1 MKKLDIRNLGQYED
15 CDQSERMGRRD
26 RHTSRQ
32 QTNKDTKMTYAQVKA
47 ARDAALNKEK
57 RRLH

>member
-1 MKKLDIRNLGQYED
+1 MKKLDIRNLDKYEE
-15 CDQSERMGRRD
+15 CNQPERMGRRD
-26 RHTSRQ
+26 KHTSRQ
-32 QTNKDTKMTYAQVKA
+32 QTNKDAKMTYAQVQA